1 MLIDTNLIGDYSI
14 AQLRELKRIAR
25 EELEKRLRIEQVK
38 QERSRHSTRTTAELV
53 RQSMKVM
60 GAK

>member
-1 MLIDTNLIGDYSI
+1 MLIDTNLISDYSI

-38 QERSRHSTRTTAELV
+38 AERSRHSAKPTADYVNQV
-53 RQSMKVM
+53 RAVLER
-60 GAK
+60 A

>member
-25 EELEKRLRIEQVK
+25 EELERRHWRIATK
-38 QERSRHSTRTTAELV
+38 RHSTRTTAELV
-53 RQSMKVM
+53 RQSKAVLERE
-60 GAK
+60 

>member
-1 MLIDTNLIGDYSI
+1 MLIDTNLISDYSI

-25 EELEKRLRIEQVK
+25 EELEKRHWRIATK
-38 QERSRHSTRTTAELV
+38 RHVTQPKEYFFT
-53 RQSMKVM
+53 QSMRKI

>member
-1 MLIDTNLIGDYSI
+1 MTIDTNLIHDYSI

-25 EELEKRLRIEQVK
+25 EELEKRFRIEQVK
-38 QERSRHSTRTTAELV
+38 QERSRHSARTTAELV
-53 RQSMKVM
+53 MQSKKVI